1 MTLKDEDV
9 IYVIVRDKQFALM
22 VRLFQNPNDTSQMV
36 LGGIAEEEPMADGS
50 VYDFAHG
57 DMMLIL
63 DDYKRICPIYNIAHP
78 EASLLERA
86 MVKYGNSQNKRIF
99 AFAFT
104 LEDLNQI
111 ANAQSVCLKMT
122 CSRGL
127 AESEANDLIGLAK
140 QLISDMEDADNGTE
154 DTDNGMEVITEPLYD
169 SIDSMYDIMAQGNSL
184 SLSGEQVEWGDD
196 FGEERGDRVIFFM
209 NLCRWQDFVLR
220 PTGQIDKNK
229 HYGFTKEYFISC
241 ECLCDKYA
249 LWYEGRLFDY
259 RNEKFRLI
267 LNGGSIEIIP
277 YKVAVLYR
285 SVQNGEEMVVNVGY
299 YITEEQV
306 ELLATSQS
314 VRIQL
319 TCCGGESVGGIADE
333 LIKKASTMLYGS
345 QEEEDKKIEEQVEQ
359 EKEEKNKKWSI
370 VCAILLIGVPLLW
383 YLLHCLISNY

>member
-1 MTLKDEDV
+1 MALKDDNV
-9 IYVIVRDKQFALM
+9 IIIQDKQLALW
-22 VRLFQNPNDTSQMV
+22 VQLFQNPNDTSQIV
-36 LGGIAEEEPMADGS
+36 LGGIAAEEPMADGS

-57 DMMLIL
+57 DLMLIL
-63 DDYKRICPIYNIAHP
+63 DDYKRICPIYNIGHP
-78 EASLLERA
+78 EYSLLERA
-86 MVKYGNSQNKRIF
+86 IDKMENRKNKRIF

-104 LEDLNQI
+104 LDDLNQI
-111 ANAQSVCLKMT
+111 ASAQSVCLKMT

-127 AESEANDLIGLAK
+127 AESEANDLIGFAK

-169 SIDSMYDIMAQGNSL
+169 TMESMYAIMAQDDSL
-184 SLSGEQVEWGDD
+184 SRAGEHVEWGDD
-196 FGEERGDRVIFFM
+196 FEEERGDRVIFFM
-209 NLCRWQDFVLR
+209 NLCRYQDFVLR

-285 SVQNGEEMVVNVGY
+285 SIKDGEEMVLNIGY

-306 ELLATSQS
+306 KLLATAKS
-314 VRIQL
+314 VRIQRR
-319 TCCGGESVGGIADE
+319 
-333 LIKKASTMLYGS
+333 
-345 QEEEDKKIEEQVEQ
+345 
-359 EKEEKNKKWSI
+359 
-370 VCAILLIGVPLLW
+370 
-383 YLLHCLISNY
+383 